1 MLKIVKR
8 FANRR
13 EIAELQLE
21 LNSLKARL
29 SSMEDKAF
37 RSRSLAEYWQEQ
49 VKVGLAPESENEA
62 SVAYYWEEN
71 EKDEAELAHMRS
83 RMLEIKERLIL
94 LGL

>member
-13 EIAELQLE
+13 EITELQLE

-49 VKVGLAPESENEA
+49 VKVGLAPESE
-62 SVAYYWEEN
+62 
-71 EKDEAELAHMRS
+71 KRS
-83 RMLEIKERLIL
+83 FCCLL
-94 LGL
+94 LGGEQRR

>member
-49 VKVGLAPESENEA
+49 VKVGLAPESEKEA

-71 EKDEAELAHMRS
+71 EKDEAELAQMRS
-83 RMLEIKERLIL
+83 RMLEIKERLLL
-94 LGL
+94 LGF